1 MTQNTTTA
9 NFEQPVILEKPAIL
23 SRLFMWII
31 MLVSSSAIIWAYFAE
46 LDQSVPAIGQ
56 LELKD
61 GAREVQ
67 APTTGTVV
75 RLHVEGGDRVEK
87 NQPILTFRPTDP
99 KADLASIQEVKET
112 LENENEFYQ
121 DLVEGRIQQGQ
132 RPDLEALAKDRKA
145 RQSEIDIY
153 EALISQLYRDSGRR
167 ISIDPEQRGLYD
179 NAIAEYSSRV
189 GAIELQIEE
198 LQKQLQQARQEEE
211 ASRDRLR
218 VAQTQLQYSRQQV
231 QFSQQQLENSR
242 QQLTFAN
249 QQLENSRQQLQYARE
264 QLENSREQL
273 KYSEEQLELARGQLV
288 KSEQVLQSNQEILD
302 NISPLVEEGAIAE
315 LQQKRQQQE
324 VIRGES
330 ELLGQRDRIESRS
343 AEINT
348 RKGDINSRLAE
359 INSREGDVTGRMA
372 EIKRIEGDINARQS
386 EVSNRLADINA
397 KEGEVQAIQAEIR
410 RSELEQER
418 ILVSIERTR
427 EQLQNTKDS
436 WARELYN
443 RIATNKT
450 AIAGIDS
457 QFSKLQLDNKKRLT
471 EINAQ
476 VEKLEQT
483 RDDQVLKAPVSG
495 VVFDLTPGSKEEASL
510 DIDKDPICQ
519 YVINDILQPGQIKPK
534 KCEEAFYEAQQT
546 EPLLT
551 ILDDDEGL
559 EAVVYINNK
568 DIALVLNALREKR
581 EILEPLDG
589 QELASGET
597 IDCKPAKS
605 CVCPELKEN
614 REKLG
619 LTNRQCVP
627 VEVQVQALPAN
638 EFGTVAGE
646 VVSISKDAIPP
657 DPQQERAFFSFETKI
672 RLSRQTVLLDRESD
686 LEIALQNGMAVN
698 SNINVGKRSV
708 LELFFSR
715 FTSKFKSL
723 TNVN

>member
-1 MTQNTTTA
+1 
-9 NFEQPVILEKPAIL
+9 
-23 SRLFMWII
+23 
-31 MLVSSSAIIWAYFAE
+31 
-46 LDQSVPAIGQ
+46 
-56 LELKD
+56 
-61 GAREVQ
+61 
-67 APTTGTVV
+67 
-75 RLHVEGGDRVEK
+75 
-87 NQPILTFRPTDP
+87 
-99 KADLASIQEVKET
+99 LA
-112 LENENEFYQ
+112 
-121 DLVEGRIQQGQ
+121 
-132 RPDLEALAKDRKA
+132 
-145 RQSEIDIY
+145 
-153 EALISQLYRDSGRR
+153 
-167 ISIDPEQRGLYD
+167 
-179 NAIAEYSSRV
+179 
-189 GAIELQIEE
+189 
-198 LQKQLQQARQEEE
+198 
-211 ASRDRLR
+211 
-218 VAQTQLQYSRQQV
+218 
-231 QFSQQQLENSR
+231 
-242 QQLTFAN
+242 FAN

-264 QLENSREQL
+264 QLENSRQQLQYAREQLNNSREQL
-273 KYSEEQLELARGQLV
+273 KYSQEQLELARGQLV

-302 NISPLVEEGAIAE
+302 NISPLVEEGAIAQ

-324 VIRGES
+324 VLRGES

-348 RKGDINSRLAE
+348 RKGEINSRLAE
-359 INSREGDVTGRMA
+359 VNSREGDVTARMAEVNNREGDITARMA

-386 EVSNRLADINA
+386 EVSSRMADINA
-397 KEGEVQAIQAEIR
+397 REGEVQATQAEIR

-418 ILVSIERTR
+418 IAVSIERTR

-443 RIATNKT
+443 RVATNKT

-476 VEKLEQT
+476 VEKLKQT

-495 VVFDLTPGSKEEASL
+495 LVFDLTPGSKEEASL
-510 DIDKDPICQ
+510 DIAKDPICQ
-519 YVINDILQPGQIKPK
+519 YVINDILEPGEIKPK
-534 KCEEAFYEAQQT
+534 KCEEAYYEAQQT

-551 ILDDDEGL
+551 ILDDEEGL
-559 EAVVYINNK
+559 EAVVYIQNK

-581 EILEPLDG
+581 EKLEPLDG
-589 QELASGET
+589 RELASGET
-597 IDCKPAKS
+597 IDCKPGKS
-605 CVCPELKEN
+605 CICPELKEN

-619 LTNRQCVP
+619 LTDRQCVP

-646 VVSISKDAIPP
+646 VISISKDAIPP
-657 DPQQERAFFSFETKI
+657 DPQQERPFFSFETTI
-672 RLSRQTVLLDRESD
+672 RLSRQTVILDRESD

-698 SNINVGKRSV
+698 SNIKVGKRSV